1 MENAYHF
8 FFMKKK
14 LLPINF
20 AIRENIYRRAFII
33 IDERLWMSIFSYMI
47 IEC

>member
-1 MENAYHF
+1 MGKCISF